1 MKKPLCKYT
10 ELPLFVN
17 SLSAK
22 LCFVFLSLNFTV
34 FAHGLTF

>member
-1 MKKPLCKYT
+1 MKKPRCKYT

-22 LCFVFLSLNFTV
+22 LCFVTGNKI
-34 FAHGLTF
+34 